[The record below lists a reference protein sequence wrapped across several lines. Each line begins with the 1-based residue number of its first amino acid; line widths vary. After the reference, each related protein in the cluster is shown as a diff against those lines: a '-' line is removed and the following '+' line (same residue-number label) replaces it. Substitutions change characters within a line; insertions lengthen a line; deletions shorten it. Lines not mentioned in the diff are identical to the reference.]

1 MFVFSKSIGEK
12 TNNLAVNSYQFA
24 QLAQERQ
31 AAMNH
36 QGVNVMEEIA
46 NRVNIASK
54 LNGINAVRSPL
65 DLYKTFDQTVL
76 SQFTNQDELTLL
88 NDLTPLSRS
97 VRINA
102 TVYEYAKS
110 GGKMWGHTS
119 MSGQIGAALD
129 AVTYDYDGTIVPVH
143 DTGFSFNWRD
153 ARLNNP
159 DAFDIVSDA
168 QAESTA
174 QIRRTY
180 ADYIFNGF
188 RDAEGNF
195 VQFDGKTWKGVKKDE
210 RVGQFTLTTN
220 LATATDPK
228 AIRKQAIALR
238 DEVRVNNLQYGAQTW
253 YTSQEV
259 MSNLEQYFSDNYS
272 APTLYEELLKL
283 SGVAAIKVD
292 AQLTGNQVLIVPL
305 QSGVIAPIVGQ
316 AFGTVADPRPFYNSD
331 YVWRTWG
338 AAGLMVKT
346 DIQGRFSVIFATG
359 K

>member
-76 SQFTNQDELTLL
+76 SQFTNQDEFTLL

-129 AVTYDYDGTIVPVH
+129 SVTYEYDGTMVPVH
-143 DTGFSFNWRD
+143 DTGFKFDWRD

-159 DAFDIVSDA
+159 DAFDVISDA

-195 VQFDGKTWKGVKKDE
+195 VKFEGRTWKGVKADE
-210 RVGQFTLTTN
+210 RVGQVTLTTN
-220 LATATDPK
+220 LATSNDPK

-238 DEVRVNNLQYGAQTW
+238 DAVRVTNLQYGDQTW

-259 MSNLEQYFSDNYS
+259 MSNLEQYFSDNYA

-283 SGVAAIKVD
+283 TGIAAIKVD

-305 QSGVIAPIVGQ
+305 RSGVIAPIVGQ